1 MRTRSAPDRCTCG
14 STGQPLAGLPRQP
27 RREAA
32 MPEYR
37 RIVLDGSVVQVR
49 REGDDLLAGDGRRV
63 AAADAVHLPPVVP
76 TKIIAGHL
84 NHHRRVPEFGATLP
98 PAPPDLPK
106 PVSPVVGHGRPL
118 GPPAN

>member
-14 STGQPLAGLPRQP
+14 STGQPPAGLPRQT

-63 AAADAVHLPPVVP
+63 AAADALHLPPGVP
-76 TKIIAGHL
+76 AKIIAVHL
-84 NHHRRVPEFGATLP
+84 NHPTRVPGFGATLP
-98 PAPPDLPK
+98 PAPTYLPK
-106 PVSPVVGHGRPL
+106 PGS
-118 GPPAN
+118 A